1 MRQEQTV
8 FLVDDDA
15 GMRESMVLLLELE
28 GFRVRAFDS
37 AQAFLAAHCAQE
49 PGCLVLDLRMP
60 GMSGI
65 ELQEA
70 MLRQGLAPPIIFL
83 SAYGSVPTTVRA
95 IQAGA
100 VDFLEK
106 PVARGTLVDRI
117 RRALE
122 KDRQQRAAVSDQQ
135 QIRRLFATLSPR
147 EREVMVLATQG
158 LTNKEIGRRLGI
170 SPRTVESHRARLM
183 DKLGA
188 DSVAKLCQ
196 FAAICL
202 LSGGQGA
209 SAVDV

>member
-15 GMRESMVLLLELE
+15 GMRESMALLLEQE

-37 AQAFLAAHCAQE
+37 AQAFLAANCAQE

-70 MLRQGLAPPIIFL
+70 MLCQGLAPPIIFL

-95 IQAGA
+95 IKAGA

-106 PVARGTLVDRI
+106 PVARGTLVGRI

-122 KDRQQRAAVSDQQ
+122 NDRQQRAAASDHQRV
-135 QIRRLFATLSPR
+135 RRLFATLTPR

-183 DKLGA
+183 EKLGA
-188 DSVAKLCQ
+188 GSIAELCQ
-196 FAAICL
+196 VAAVCL
-202 LSGGQGA
+202 ASSDQGA
-209 SAVDV
+209 PAVDV